1 MPRVRRRSRKVT
13 PEVKQYQFVEWRR
26 GPGNSLLAGREVGG
40 LSRAPALCLDEETKQ
55 RSNEEMATGEITTL
69 PSTPE
74 DGGSGGFP
82 PGSYKDPKRLYCKN
96 GGFFLRIKSD
106 GGVDGIREKSDPHS
120 ESRTVHTHTHTA
132 SLFSILLRKERQI
145 TLQKKRSLMAVNF
158 NGCLG
163 LLLCLKSA

>member
-69 PSTPE
+69 PTTPD

-132 SLFSILLRKERQI
+132 SLFSILYRKERQI
-145 TLQKKRSLMAVNF
+145 TLRKKQNKEA
-158 NGCLG
+158 
-163 LLLCLKSA
+163 